1 MIEIAGLQKSYGTRR
16 VIDGVSLSVPKG
28 TVCGVLGPSGSGKS
42 TLLRCVN
49 FLEPYEGGEIRI
61 DGELVGYA
69 EHGGG
74 RRARRPRRE
83 IARMRSEC
91 CMVFQQFNLFSHMTA
106 LENVTVALVKVR
118 SLPRAVARERA
129 AGLIDK
135 VGLSARKDAYPA
147 FLSGG
152 EQQRV
157 AIARALAMEPKVL
170 LLDEVTSALDPER
183 AAEVLDVIAALARE
197 GMTMIMVTHQVHFA
211 REVSQNIVFMDEGRV
226 VENGPPGM
234 LVCPSTERLR
244 SFLRH
249 LRLT

>member
-1 MIEIAGLQKSYGTRR
+1 MIEIAGLQKSYGMRR
-16 VIDGVSLSVPKG
+16 IIDGISLSVPKG

-74 RRARRPRRE
+74 GRMRRPRRE

-106 LENVTVALVKVR
+106 LENVAVALVKVR
-118 SLPRAVARERA
+118 GIPRAVARERA

-226 VENGPPGM
+226 VESGPPRM
-234 LVCPSTERLR
+234 LASPSTERLR
-244 SFLRH
+244 GFLRR

>member
-1 MIEIAGLQKSYGTRR
+1 MIEIARLQKTYDTRR
-16 VIDGVSLSVPKG
+16 IIDGFSLSVPKG
-28 TVCGVLGPSGSGKS
+28 AVCGVLGPSGSGKS

-69 EHGGG
+69 EHGGAG
-74 RRARRPRRE
+74 RVRRPRRE

-106 LENVTVALVKVR
+106 LENVAVALVKVR
-118 SLPRAVARERA
+118 GIPRAVARERA
-129 AGLIDK
+129 AGLVDK

-183 AAEVLDVIAALARE
+183 ASEVLDVIAALARE

-211 REVSQNIVFMDEGRV
+211 REVCQNIVFMDEGRV
-226 VENGPPGM
+226 VESGPPGM
-234 LVCPSTERLR
+234 LANPSTERLR
-244 SFLRH
+244 GFLRH

>member
-1 MIEIAGLQKSYGTRR
+1 
-16 VIDGVSLSVPKG
+16 
-28 TVCGVLGPSGSGKS
+28 
-42 TLLRCVN
+42 
-49 FLEPYEGGEIRI
+49 
-61 DGELVGYA
+61 
-69 EHGGG
+69 
-74 RRARRPRRE
+74 
-83 IARMRSEC
+83 
-91 CMVFQQFNLFSHMTA
+91 
-106 LENVTVALVKVR
+106 VR
-118 SLPRAVARERA
+118 SLPRTVARERA

-211 REVSQNIVFMDEGRV
+211 REVCQNIVFMDEGQV
-226 VENGPPGM
+226 VESGPPGM
-234 LVCPSTERLR
+234 LLTPSTERLR
-244 SFLRH
+244 GFLRH

>member
-16 VIDGVSLSVPKG
+16 IIDGISLSVPTG

-49 FLEPYEGGEIRI
+49 FLEPYEGGDIRI

-69 EHGGG
+69 EHGGRG
-74 RRARRPRRE
+74 RVRRPRRE

-106 LENVTVALVKVR
+106 LENVAVALVKVR
-118 SLPRAVARERA
+118 GIPRAVARERA

-226 VENGPPGM
+226 VESGPPRM
-234 LVCPSTERLR
+234 LASPSTERLR
-244 SFLRH
+244 GFLRR

>member
-16 VIDGVSLSVPKG
+16 IIDGISLSVPTG

-74 RRARRPRRE
+74 GRMRRPRRE

-106 LENVTVALVKVR
+106 LENVAVALVKVR
-118 SLPRAVARERA
+118 GIPRAVARERA

-170 LLDEVTSALDPER
+170 LLDEVTSALDPAR

-226 VENGPPGM
+226 VESGPPGM
-234 LVCPSTERLR
+234 LASPSTERLR
-244 SFLRH
+244 GFLRR

>member
-16 VIDGVSLSVPKG
+16 IIDGISLSVPKG

-49 FLEPYEGGEIRI
+49 VLEPYEGGEIRI

-74 RRARRPRRE
+74 GRMRRPRRE

-106 LENVTVALVKVR
+106 LENVAVALVKVR
-118 SLPRAVARERA
+118 GIPRAVARERA

-226 VENGPPGM
+226 VESGPPRM
-234 LVCPSTERLR
+234 LASPSTERLR
-244 SFLRH
+244 GFLRR

>member
-1 MIEIAGLQKSYGTRR
+1 MIEIAGLQKSYGMRR
-16 VIDGVSLSVPKG
+16 IIDGISLSVPKG

-74 RRARRPRRE
+74 GRMRRPRRE

-106 LENVTVALVKVR
+106 LENVAVALVKVR
-118 SLPRAVARERA
+118 GIPRAVARERA

-226 VENGPPGM
+226 VESGPPRM
-234 LVCPSTERLR
+234 LASPSTERLR
-244 SFLRH
+244 GFLRH

>member
-16 VIDGVSLSVPKG
+16 IIDGISLSVPTG

-74 RRARRPRRE
+74 GRMRRPRRE

-106 LENVTVALVKVR
+106 LENVAVALVKVR
-118 SLPRAVARERA
+118 GIPRAVARERA

-226 VENGPPGM
+226 VESGPPGM
-234 LVCPSTERLR
+234 LASPSTERLR
-244 SFLRH
+244 GFLRR

>member
-16 VIDGVSLSVPKG
+16 IIDGISLSVPTG

-74 RRARRPRRE
+74 GRMRRPRRE

-106 LENVTVALVKVR
+106 LENVAVALVKVR
-118 SLPRAVARERA
+118 GIPRAVARERA

-226 VENGPPGM
+226 VESGPPRM
-234 LVCPSTERLR
+234 LASPSTERLR
-244 SFLRH
+244 GFLRR

>member
-16 VIDGVSLSVPKG
+16 IIDGISLSVPKG

-74 RRARRPRRE
+74 GRMRRPRRE

-106 LENVTVALVKVR
+106 LENVAVALVKVR
-118 SLPRAVARERA
+118 GIPRAVARERA

-226 VENGPPGM
+226 VESGPPGM
-234 LVCPSTERLR
+234 LASPSTERLR
-244 SFLRH
+244 GFLRH

>member
-1 MIEIAGLQKSYGTRR
+1 MIEIAGLQKSYGMRR
-16 VIDGVSLSVPKG
+16 IIDGISLSVPKG

-74 RRARRPRRE
+74 GRMRRPRRE

-106 LENVTVALVKVR
+106 LENVAVALVKVR
-118 SLPRAVARERA
+118 GIPRAVARERA

-226 VENGPPGM
+226 VESGPPGM
-234 LVCPSTERLR
+234 LASPSTERLR
-244 SFLRH
+244 GFLRH

>member
-16 VIDGVSLSVPKG
+16 IIDGISLSVPKG

-49 FLEPYEGGEIRI
+49 FLEPYEGGDIRI

-74 RRARRPRRE
+74 GRMRRPRRE

-106 LENVTVALVKVR
+106 LENVAVALVKVR
-118 SLPRAVARERA
+118 GIPRAVARERA

-226 VENGPPGM
+226 VESGPPRM
-234 LVCPSTERLR
+234 LASPSTERLR
-244 SFLRH
+244 GFLRR

>member
-16 VIDGVSLSVPKG
+16 IIDGISLSVPKG

-74 RRARRPRRE
+74 GRMRRPRRE

-106 LENVTVALVKVR
+106 LENVAVALVKVR
-118 SLPRAVARERA
+118 GIPRAVARERA

-170 LLDEVTSALDPER
+170 LLDEVTSALDPVR

-226 VENGPPGM
+226 VESGPPRM
-234 LVCPSTERLR
+234 LASPSTERLR
-244 SFLRH
+244 GFLRH